1 MHLLNSS
8 NCRDFPVAQMVKNLP
23 VMQETRVYPLEWFP
37 PGICPGAGLLDHM
50 IVLFLIFLRHLHTVL
65 HKIQKREDLCIRMAD
80 SLCCT
85 AENTTT
91 LQSNYTPN
99 KGFKKASFLQSYL
112 NAYITKK
119 KNGHQH

>member
-1 MHLLNSS
+1 MRTYHIAHGTLLNALWWPKWEG
-8 NCRDFPVAQMVKNLP
+8 NP
-23 VMQETRVYPLEWFP
+23 
-37 PGICPGAGLLDHM
+37 
-50 IVLFLIFLRHLHTVL
+50 
-65 HKIQKREDLCIRMAD
+65 KRGDVCIRMAD